1 MLPRRTLY
9 YYLNENFVSEDTTAF
24 CELYLKPLLYIG
36 QYIILLIDIMP
47 TVAFDYILIM
57 IISYGSKLPAMQCT
71 KC

>member
-24 CELYLKPLLYIG
+24 CELYLKPHY
-36 QYIILLIDIMP
+36 DIMP

-57 IISYGSKLPAMQCT
+57 ITSYNAVHKVLIVGLGVI
-71 KC
+71 